1 MPATLTNIS
10 PVSIQLSQYVFLQ
23 QLRAAVLAI
32 MGGVNPG
39 LASAPIA
46 SAASISPTSAFTPI
60 SGSAVIE
67 TITAVGLSLGAVIN
81 LLAAPGSSWS
91 IGTTG
96 NVPLGLAPVTPGNIY
111 SFMWDGTD
119 WRNI

>member
-1 MPATLTNIS
+1 MAVQYTDIS
-10 PVSIQLSQYVFLQ
+10 QVSVDLKKYLFLQ
-23 QLRAAVLAI
+23 QMRAAILAI

-39 LASAPIA
+39 LATAAIP
-46 SAASISPTSAFTPI
+46 SAASISPVSAFTPI

-67 TITAVGLSLGAVIN
+67 TITAVGFSPGAVIN
-81 LLAAPGSSWS
+81 LLAAPGASWS

-96 NVPLGLAPVTPGNIY
+96 NVPLGLAPVTPGNVY
-111 SFMWDGTD
+111 SFMWDGAD